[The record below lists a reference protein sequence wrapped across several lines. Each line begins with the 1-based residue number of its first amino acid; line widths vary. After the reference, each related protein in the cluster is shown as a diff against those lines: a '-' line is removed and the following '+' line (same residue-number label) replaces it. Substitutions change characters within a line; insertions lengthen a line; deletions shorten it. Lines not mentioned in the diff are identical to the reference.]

1 MTKRRRAVAIV
12 TILLAGGALLAQ
24 KPDPASEPR
33 RRVLVLDENAMPV
46 PNAALAFRSLDDGVA
61 VEDLSV
67 DLELAFAALP
77 RVLTDANGVASL
89 PTGLAA
95 ITAVARA
102 GERFGAA
109 VLGFDDPLFGD
120 PILWIAPDRT
130 VQMIVR
136 GEDGKPRRGVPVEAR
151 PSESRAQELDGFR
164 RVIRAGT
171 IRAGVS
177 DGDGRLTLHHAQCL
191 CSWNRAQP
199 TLRMRALVA
208 GAETPFVE
216 VDLRRPQPEPIVLR
230 CPPFGLLAAH
240 RWIDKD
246 TRDGLWLRLQADLL
260 QPEDAF
266 PILLGGESTAS
277 RGGIWTSY
285 PAALGHRWRLY
296 DASGWWEVDGP
307 TRDGQTALVDLHDS
321 NAVSAAPRV
330 KVSAVLEGP
339 DGSPC
344 ARAVV
349 ALAEPHGEHS
359 YGSDWTSTD
368 EFGRVQFGVEWT
380 SSDPEL
386 TFFVPSLKLVLR
398 RALVGEEKKS
408 TRLDLG
414 RLRLQPARFVCSG
427 RLVDAATR
435 LPVRGEVSVSGV
447 PSNVP
452 TAADGTF
459 AIWDVPR
466 AYTLAGRSRTLS
478 VSGPSWVW
486 PKKERAIEGGAKDL
500 EIALERPLMLR
511 YAALVDPRIDWFPTV
526 RAVHV
531 DGTERSLC
539 GTRDRA
545 GLLEY
550 AERLPADRLAPE
562 AWRIEVVCDGLTML
576 QTKPGEGFERSLD
589 GLKVTV
595 DLRGKL
601 AEFYLRL
608 TKWFAWPGD
617 HELFVREQGQ
627 AGPWRKAVIGRSWA
641 RVLGRPGTRL
651 EAILCPYKS
660 PPTRALLLADQE
672 IVIDL
677 PAAPVLE
684 VDVQAPGVPA
694 DRLGAEVLLLER
706 RAPASDAL
714 ESDGG
719 QDLWKNPKRRW
730 PMALA
735 EFETEDGADR
745 MFATLTLHEGRFR
758 TPVPRLGVYVVVPYL
773 LDGSDRSVRRL
784 LLDHAVVVE
793 AKQPGELVRGAMRI
807 DASLQHDRAK

>member
-12 TILLAGGALLAQ
+12 TILLAGGALSAQ

-33 RRVLVLDENAMPV
+33 RRVLVLDESAMPV
-46 PNAALAFRSLDDGVA
+46 PNAAVAFRSLDDGVA

-109 VLGFDDPLFGD
+109 VLGFDDPLVGD

-136 GEDGKPRRGVPVEAR
+136 GEDGKPRGGVPVEAR
-151 PSESRAQELDGFR
+151 PPESRAQELDGFR

-199 TLRMRALVA
+199 TLRLRALVA
-208 GAETPFVE
+208 GAETPFVQ
-216 VDLRRPQPEPIVLR
+216 VDLHRPPPEPIVIR

-246 TRDGLWLRLQADLL
+246 TRDGLWLRLQAYLR

-266 PILLGGESTAS
+266 PILLDGESTAS

-285 PAALGHRWRLY
+285 PAALGHRWLLY
-296 DASGWWEVDGP
+296 DSSGRWEVDGP
-307 TRDGQTALVDLHDS
+307 TRDGQTALVDLYDS
-321 NAVSAAPRV
+321 NAVSADARV

-344 ARAVV
+344 VRAVV

-359 YGSDWTSTD
+359 YGSEWTSTD
-368 EFGRVQFGVEWT
+368 EFGRVQFGVEWR
-380 SSDPEL
+380 SSEPEL
-386 TFFVPSLKLVLR
+386 ALFVPSQKLVVR
-398 RALVGEEKKS
+398 RALVGEEKKA

-414 RLRLQPARFVCSG
+414 RLRLQPTRFVCSG
-427 RLVDAATR
+427 RLVDAANR

-447 PSNVP
+447 FARVP

-459 AIWDVPR
+459 VIWELPR
-466 AYTLAGRSRTLS
+466 AYTLSDISRTLC

-486 PKKERAIEGGAKDL
+486 PKKELAIEGGAKDL

-511 YAALVDPRIDWFPTV
+511 YAALVDPWIDWFPTV

-531 DGTERSLC
+531 DGTELSLC

-550 AERLPADRLAPE
+550 AERLPADRLDPKD
-562 AWRIEVVCDGLTML
+562 WRIEVVCDGLTML
-576 QTKPGEGFERSLD
+576 QTKSGEGFERSLD

-608 TKWFAWPGD
+608 TKWFAWPGE
-617 HELFVREQGQ
+617 HVLFVREQGQ
-627 AGPWRKAVIGRSWA
+627 AGPWRKATISRSWA
-641 RVLGRPGTRL
+641 RVLGRPGSL
-651 EAILCPYKS
+651 EAILCPHKS
-660 PPTRALLLADQE
+660 PPTRALLSADQE

-706 RAPASDAL
+706 REPASDAL

-719 QDLWKNPKRRW
+719 QDMWTNPKRRW

-735 EFETEDGADR
+735 EFEAADAADR
-745 MFATLTLHEGRFR
+745 MFSTLTLHEGRFR

-773 LDGSDRSVRRL
+773 LDGSDRRVRRL

-793 AKQPGELVRGAMRI
+793 AKQPGEVVRGAMRI
-807 DASLQHDRAK
+807 DASLQPDRAK

>member
-1 MTKRRRAVAIV
+1 
-12 TILLAGGALLAQ
+12 
-24 KPDPASEPR
+24 
-33 RRVLVLDENAMPV
+33 
-46 PNAALAFRSLDDGVA
+46 
-61 VEDLSV
+61 
-67 DLELAFAALP
+67 
-77 RVLTDANGVASL
+77 
-89 PTGLAA
+89 
-95 ITAVARA
+95 
-102 GERFGAA
+102 
-109 VLGFDDPLFGD
+109 VLGFDDALVGD

-136 GEDGKPRRGVPVEAR
+136 GEDGKPRSGVPVEAR
-151 PSESRAQELDGFR
+151 PAESRAQQLDGFR

-177 DGDGRLTLHHAQCL
+177 DVDGRLTLHHAQCL

-199 TLRMRALVA
+199 TLRLRALVA

-216 VDLRRPQPEPIVLR
+216 LDLRRVQQEPIVLR
-230 CPPFGLLAAH
+230 CPPFGLLVAH

-246 TRDGLWLRLQADLL
+246 TRDGLWLRLQACML
-260 QPEDAF
+260 QPEDSF
-266 PILLGGESTAS
+266 PILLDGESTAS
-277 RGGIWTSY
+277 RGGIWTSC
-285 PAALGHRWRLY
+285 PAALGHRWQLL
-296 DASGWWEVDGP
+296 DSSGRWEVDGP
-307 TRDGQTALVDLHDS
+307 TTDGQTALVDLHDS
-321 NAVSAAPRV
+321 NAVSANARV

-344 ARAVV
+344 VRAVV

-368 EFGRVQFGVEWT
+368 EFGRVQFGVEWR
-380 SSDPEL
+380 SSEPVL
-386 TFFVPSLKLVLR
+386 ALFVPSQKLVVR
-398 RALVGEEKKS
+398 RALVGEEKKA

-435 LPVRGEVSVSGV
+435 LPVRGKVSVGV

-459 AIWDVPR
+459 AIWDLPT
-466 AYTLAGRSRTLS
+466 AYTLADSSRTLS
-478 VSGPSWVW
+478 VSGLSWHW
-486 PKKERAIEGGAKDL
+486 PKKERAIEVGAKDL

-511 YAALVDPRIDWFPTV
+511 YAALVDPWIDWFPDV

-531 DGTERSLC
+531 DGTELSLR
-539 GTRDRA
+539 GARDRA

-550 AERLPADRLAPE
+550 AQRLPADRLAPKD
-562 AWRIEVVCDGLTML
+562 WRIEVVCAGLTML
-576 QTKPGEGFERSLD
+576 QTKSGEGFERSLD

-608 TKWFAWPGD
+608 TKWFGWPGE

-627 AGPWRKAVIGRSWA
+627 AGPWRKAVIARSWA
-641 RVLGRPGTRL
+641 RVIGRPGTRL

-660 PPTRALLLADQE
+660 PPTRALLLVDQE
-672 IVIDL
+672 IVMEL

-694 DRLGAEVLLLER
+694 DRLGAKVLLLER
-706 RAPASDAL
+706 REPASDAL

-719 QDLWKNPKRRW
+719 QDMWKNPKRRW
-730 PMALA
+730 PMAVA
-735 EFETEDGADR
+735 EFDTADGAALV
-745 MFATLTLHEGRFR
+745 FSTLTLHEGRFR

-773 LDGSDRSVRRL
+773 LDGSDHRVRRL

-793 AKQPGELVRGAMRI
+793 AKQHGEVVRGAMRI
-807 DASLQHDRAK
+807 PASLQHDRAR

>member
-1 MTKRRRAVAIV
+1 MTTRRRAVAIM
-12 TILLAGGALLAQ
+12 TILLAGGALSAQ
-24 KPDPASEPR
+24 APDPTTEPR

-46 PNAALAFRSLDDGVA
+46 PNAGLAFRSLDDGVA

-77 RVLTDANGVASL
+77 RVRTDANGVASL

-102 GERFGAA
+102 GERFGAG
-109 VLGFDDPLFGD
+109 VLEFDDPLVGD

-136 GEDGKPRRGVPVEAR
+136 GEDGKPRGRVPVEAR
-151 PSESRAQELDGFR
+151 PLESRAQELDGFR

-171 IRAGVS
+171 VRAGVS

-199 TLRMRALVA
+199 TVRLRALVA
-208 GAETPFVE
+208 AAETPFVE

-246 TRDGLWLRLQADLL
+246 TRDGLWLRLQACLL
-260 QPEDAF
+260 QPEDAY
-266 PILLGGESTAS
+266 PILLDGESTAS

-285 PAALGHRWRLY
+285 PAALGHRWLLY
-296 DASGWWEVDGP
+296 DSSGRWEVDGP
-307 TRDGQTALVDLHDS
+307 TGDGQTARVDLHDS
-321 NAVSAAPRV
+321 NAISADDRV

-344 ARAVV
+344 VRAVV

-359 YGSDWTSTD
+359 YGSEWTSTD
-368 EFGRVQFGVEWT
+368 DSGRVQFGVEWRA
-380 SSDPEL
+380 SDPEL
-386 TFFVPSLKLVLR
+386 AFFVPSLKLAGR
-398 RALVGEEKKS
+398 RALVGDEKKA

-414 RLRLQPARFVCSG
+414 RLRLQPAHFACSG
-427 RLVDAATR
+427 RIVDAATR

-447 PSNVP
+447 FTRVP

-459 AIWDVPR
+459 AIWELPR
-466 AYTLAGRSRTLS
+466 ASTLSDRSRTLS
-478 VSGPSWVW
+478 VAGPSWVW
-486 PKKERAIEGGAKDL
+486 PKKERTIQGGAKDV
-500 EIALERPLMLR
+500 EIALERPRMLR
-511 YAALVDPRIDWFPTV
+511 HAASVDPWIDWFPTV

-531 DGTERSLC
+531 DGTELSLC
-539 GTRDRA
+539 GSRSRA

-550 AERLPADRLAPE
+550 AERLPADRLDPE
-562 AWRIEVVCDGLTML
+562 DWRIEVVCDGLTML
-576 QTKPGEGFERSLD
+576 QTKPGEGFERTLD
-589 GLKVTV
+589 GLKVAV

-608 TKWFAWPGD
+608 TKWFAWPGE
-617 HELFVREQGQ
+617 HVLFVREQGP
-627 AGPWRKAVIGRSWA
+627 AGPWRKAVIDRSWA

-651 EAILCPYKS
+651 EAILCPHNT
-660 PPTRALLLADQE
+660 PPTRALLSADQE
-672 IVIDL
+672 ILVDL

-684 VDVQAPGVPA
+684 VGVQAPGVPA
-694 DRLGAEVLLLER
+694 DRLGAKVLLLER
-706 RAPASDAL
+706 REPTSDAL
-714 ESDGG
+714 ERDGG
-719 QDLWKNPKRRW
+719 QDIWTNPKRRW
-730 PMALA
+730 PMTLA
-735 EFETEDGADR
+735 EFEATDDADR
-745 MFATLTLHEGRFR
+745 MFSTLTLHEGRFR
-758 TPVPRLGVYVVVPYL
+758 TPVPRLGVYVVVPYM
-773 LDGSDRSVRRL
+773 LDGSDRRGRRL

-793 AKQPGELVRGAMRI
+793 AKQPGEVVRGAMRI
-807 DASLQHDRAK
+807 DASLPPDRAR